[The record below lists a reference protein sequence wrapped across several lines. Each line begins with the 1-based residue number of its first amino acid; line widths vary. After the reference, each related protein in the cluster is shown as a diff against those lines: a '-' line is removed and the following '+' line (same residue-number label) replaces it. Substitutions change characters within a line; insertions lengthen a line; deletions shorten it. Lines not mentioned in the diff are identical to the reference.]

1 MTKIKSLFVSLLL
14 TLGISTAI
22 AGGHGSTLDVVKERG
37 KLMCG
42 SNTGLAGFGNPN
54 DAGVWEGIDVDVCRA
69 VAAAVFG
76 DANAVEFVPTTSKVR
91 FTVLQS
97 GEIDMLSRNT
107 TWTLQR
113 DVELGL
119 EFVGVNYYDGQG
131 FMVRK
136 DLGVSSATELDGAS
150 VCIQVGTTTEM
161 NLADYF
167 GANGMSYESI
177 PVETNSEAD
186 AAYLAGRCDIYTTD
200 ASGLYA
206 SRAGYPDPSAHVV
219 LPEIVS
225 KEPLGPSVRGN
236 DSEWADVVRW
246 SLNAMIIAEEK
257 GITSGNVDDMIA
269 NSPDPETQRLL
280 GVKAGYGAWLGLD
293 DAWAANII
301 RQVGNYSESFEKH
314 IGVNTP
320 INIERGLNAL
330 YKDGGILYAPP
341 FR

>member
-14 TLGISTAI
+14 TLGVSTAI
-22 AGGHGSTLDVVKERG
+22 AGSHGGTLDLVKERG

-107 TWTLQR
+107 TWTLSR
-113 DVELGL
+113 DVDLGL

-131 FMVRK
+131 FMVPAS
-136 DLGVSSATELDGAS
+136 LGVSSASELDGAS

-167 GANGMSYESI
+167 KANGMSYESV

-186 AAYLAGRCDIYTTD
+186 AAYVAGRCDVYTTD

-219 LPEIVS
+219 LPEIIS
-225 KEPLGPSVRGN
+225 KEPLGPAVRGN

-246 SLNAMIIAEEK
+246 SLNAMIIGEEL
-257 GITSGNVDDMIA
+257 GITSSNVEEMKGS
-269 NSPDPETQRLL
+269 NNPEVLRLL
-280 GVKAGYGAWLGLD
+280 GVEAGYGAQLGLSD
-293 DAWAANII
+293 DWAANILT
-301 RQVGNYSESFEKH
+301 QVGNYSESFEKH
-314 IGVNTP
+314 IGPNTP
-320 INIERGLNAL
+320 INIQRGLNAL
-330 YKDGGILYAPP
+330 YSDGGILYAPP

>member
-1 MTKIKSLFVSLLL
+1 MTKIKSLFVTLVL
-14 TLGISTAI
+14 TLGLSSAF
-22 AGGHGSTLDVVKERG
+22 AGTLDTVKERG

-76 DANAVEFVPTTSKVR
+76 DSTAVEFVPTTSKVR

-107 TWTLQR
+107 TWTLSR
-113 DVELGL
+113 DVDLGL

-131 FMVRK
+131 FMVPAS
-136 DLGVSSATELDGAS
+136 LGVSSATELDGAS

-167 GANGMSYESI
+167 KANGMSYESV

-186 AAYLAGRCDIYTTD
+186 AAYTAGRCDVYTTD

-225 KEPLGPSVRGN
+225 KEPLGPAVRHG
-236 DSEWADVVRW
+236 DSEWADIVRW
-246 SLNAMIIAEEK
+246 SLNAMIIGEEL
-257 GITSGNVDDMIA
+257 GITSSNVEEMKGS
-269 NSPDPETQRLL
+269 NNPEVLRLL
-280 GVKAGYGAWLGLD
+280 GVESGYGAMLGLSD
-293 DAWAANII
+293 DWAANILS
-301 RQVGNYSESFEKH
+301 QVGNYSESFEKH
-314 IGVNTP
+314 IGPNTP
-320 INIERGLNAL
+320 INIQRGLNAL